1 MLPAVEWATII
12 EYGISRSYVPN
23 IHLRDKNVKNAENCW
38 KKSIIKHCVD
48 LCLSRPI
55 YRNVLVGALLRSYL
69 VLSVYIHDSSIYK
82 KL

>member
-1 MLPAVEWATII
+1 MAFLVVMFRTFTYAIKTLKTLKTVE
-12 EYGISRSYVPN
+12 
-23 IHLRDKNVKNAENCW
+23 